1 MKKKNKFILYT
12 VAVVLIVAVAVFLFF
27 LVNRTIT
34 GKQLPEIPD
43 LQSANPALKEQVLEV
58 SKRASK
64 NPTPE
69 NIGELGKVYHSGAY
83 YEKAEHCYKLAI
95 EKDKDGWIWYYY
107 LGYLKKEMS
116 DSKAAVE
123 YFKKVV
129 EINPT
134 AYHAWF
140 YAGEGFRNLNFNEEA
155 ETVFNKV
162 ANSHIPNKVKTTSL
176 TRLDFFPLNIYA
188 KYQLARIYLSTKK
201 LDAAARILK
210 EITDETKSFGPA
222 YRLIGNLYN
231 LRGDSVMSRYYVTR
245 ANDLY
250 PYSEPVDTI
259 IDNLVKISRSEA
271 YLLKQIDE
279 AEKSIN
285 VQWTE
290 ELVTSALIYIP
301 DNKYLISKAIKI
313 YINNNK
319 GEKAFLLADKHL
331 SFYKDDFTEINVV
344 ANGYFDKKYYKQA
357 LVYVNKAL
365 ELKPGDYF
373 FKSLYARCQWEL
385 GEKADAVNTILKL
398 VEDEKSNPEVLVSG
412 VTLLFMF
419 DKNDQAVQYMEILKK
434 LAPQNHDVYRLQGF
448 LAERNGNKKEA
459 ESYYINAFKIN
470 PAEMNNVRN
479 LIEILIK
486 NEKWSLALLYL
497 KEALEKHP
505 NEPYILEKMGT
516 LLVLNND
523 PKLRNIN
530 LGKEFSERAFFHP
543 EAPPATMIS
552 AGRSLVIAYAGL
564 QDYKSAKFYI
574 GVVLGLAQEANV
586 QNEFIADL
594 NNLNNQLRAY
604 N

>member
-1 MKKKNKFILYT
+1 MKNKYILFM
-12 VAVVLIVAVAVFLFF
+12 VAGILIVFVAGLIFF
-27 LVNRTIT
+27 SVNRSIT
-34 GKQLPEIPD
+34 SNQLPEIPD
-43 LQSANPALKEQVLEV
+43 LQSANPALKEQILE
-58 SKRASK
+58 ASK
-64 NPTPE
+64 KATKNPSSE
-69 NIGELGKVYHSGAY
+69 NIGELGKVYHSGAN
-83 YEKAEHCYKLAI
+83 YEKAEQCYKLAI

-129 EINPT
+129 EINPA

-155 ETVFNKV
+155 ETVFTKV
-162 ANSHIPNKVKTTSL
+162 ANSHIPNKLKTTSL

-201 LDAAARILK
+201 LDSAAKILK

-231 LRGDSVMSRYYVTR
+231 LKGDSVMSRYYVTR

-259 IDNLVKISRSEA
+259 IDNLVKISRSEV

-279 AEKSIN
+279 AEKSMN
-285 VQWTE
+285 VEWTD
-290 ELVTSALIYIP
+290 ELVTKALIYLS
-301 DNKYLISKAIKI
+301 DNKYLVSKAIKI
-313 YINNNK
+313 YLGMDK

-331 SFYKDDFTEINVV
+331 DFYKDDFIEINMV
-344 ANGYFDKKYYKQA
+344 ANGFFDKKYYKQA
-357 LVYVNKAL
+357 LVYVNKAM
-365 ELKPGDYF
+365 EMKPEDNF
-373 FKSLYARCQWEL
+373 SKSLYARCQWEL
-385 GEKADAVNTILKL
+385 GEKTEAINTILKL
-398 VEDEKSNPEVLVSG
+398 VENEKSNPEVLISG
-412 VTLLFMF
+412 ITLLFMF
-419 DKNDQAVQYMEILKK
+419 EKNDQAIQYLEILKK
-434 LAPQNHDVYRLQGF
+434 LAPQNHDFYRLQGF
-448 LAERNGNKKEA
+448 MAEKKGDENQA
-459 ESYYINAFKIN
+459 ETFYINAFKMN
-470 PAEMNNVRN
+470 PDKMNNVTN

-486 NEKWSLALLYL
+486 NEKWSSALLYL
-497 KEALEKHP
+497 KEALVKHP
-505 NEPYILEKMGT
+505 NEPYVLEKMGT
-516 LLVLNND
+516 LLVLSND
-523 PKLRNIN
+523 RKLRNIN

-552 AGRSLVIAYAGL
+552 AGRSLVIAYASL

-586 QNEFIADL
+586 QKEFIVDL
-594 NNLNNQLRAY
+594 NNLNNQLRGY